1 MSFLAGGAGAGNK
14 RKHAAARMYSPPPSP
29 SGVIGALSG
38 FSCESSSSATAD
50 SRPASTAAA
59 AGAWAASVSSSPEP
73 AGRAPK
79 RAAAALPV
87 PHPLPPDEESRDAW
101 PPSTSAAWRESA
113 VAVEAEAATGE
124 RERAR
129 REAASVGWGRRQVH
143 GRRVVGCAYSNYQTK
158 VPFIN

>member
-1 MSFLAGGAGAGNK
+1 LVGEEGLTVAMAATSSEPGSGRTGGGGDN
-14 RKHAAARMYSPPPSP
+14 R
-29 SGVIGALSG
+29 GEGDG
-38 FSCESSSSATAD
+38 DC
-50 SRPASTAAA
+50 AA
-59 AGAWAASVSSSPEP
+59 AGAWAASVSSSQEP

-87 PHPLPPDEESRDAW
+87 PHPLLPDEESRDAW